1 MGGILVIFSLAMP
14 FVYQPLIIN
23 HKITGMKNLVR
34 ITMRKF
40 IPVFTGL
47 LIVVSFIGCSD
58 DDPVPDPPTPADS
71 QSFTVVNMVA
81 SDASI
86 TATRVDPKLINA
98 WGISFSP
105 TGTPWISSTG
115 DHTTAIYNG
124 ATGAQQL
131 AAVNIPTHG
140 AATGGLPT
148 GQVNNPTGAFPLANG
163 NGARFIFAGLDGVI
177 SGWNGGTGAT
187 AMVDRNGVSV
197 YTGLAI
203 GNVGTDSF
211 LYATDF
217 KSGKV
222 DKFNRTWVLQ
232 TAGFTDPSLPAGYA
246 PYNAQNI
253 GGLIYVTYAQPDPA
267 TGHEKKGVGLGVVSV
282 FNPDGSFVKRF
293 VTGGKLNAP
302 WGIAQAP
309 AGWLTGAASSTVIVI
324 GNFGDGHI
332 NAYDAANGTWLGTL
346 KNNGTVI
353 TIDGLWGIS
362 FKPPGATTLN
372 GDWLY
377 FAAGPANE
385 TKGVFGYVTK

>member
-1 MGGILVIFSLAMP
+1 
-14 FVYQPLIIN
+14 
-23 HKITGMKNLVR
+23 MKNLVR
-34 ITMRKF
+34 KTITRMLPF
-40 IPVFTGL
+40 
-47 LIVVSFIGCSD
+47 LIVVLFIASFIGCD
-58 DDPVPDPPTPADS
+58 KNNDPQTDPTTPADT
-71 QSFTVVNMVA
+71 QSYTVVNMVA

-98 WGISFSP
+98 WVISFSP

-115 DHTTAIYNG
+115 DHSTAIYNG
-124 ATGAQQL
+124 LTGAQQL

-140 AATGGLPT
+140 AATGGMPT

-187 AMVDRNGVSV
+187 AMVDRNGTSV

-203 GNVGTDSF
+203 GNVATDSF

-232 TAGFTDPSLPAGYA
+232 TASFVDPNLPAGYA
-246 PYNAQNI
+246 PFNAQNI
-253 GGLIYVTYAQPDPA
+253 GGLIYVTYAQKDA
-267 TGHEKKGVGLGVVSV
+267 GTGEEKKGVGLGAVSV

-293 VTGGKLNAP
+293 ITGGKLNAP
-302 WGIAQAP
+302 WGVAQAP
-309 AGWLTGAASSTVIVI
+309 AGWLKGAASSTVIVV

-346 KNNGTVI
+346 KTNGTVI

-362 FKPPGATTLN
+362 FKPSGATALN

-377 FAAGPANE
+377 FAAGPADE

>member
-1 MGGILVIFSLAMP
+1 
-14 FVYQPLIIN
+14 
-23 HKITGMKNLVR
+23 MKHPVR
-34 ITMRKF
+34 IIMTKILPF
-40 IPVFTGL
+40 L
-47 LIVVSFIGCSD
+47 LVVLYIASFIGCD
-58 DDPVPDPPTPADS
+58 KNNDPKPDPVTPADT

-86 TATRVDPKLINA
+86 TAGRIDAKLVNA

-115 DHTTAIYNG
+115 DHSTAIYNG

-131 AAVNIPTHG
+131 AAVTIPTHG
-140 AATGGLPT
+140 ATTGGLPT

-163 NGARFIFAGLDGVI
+163 NGGRFIFAGLDGII
-177 SGWNGGTGAT
+177 SGWNGGAGAT
-187 AMVDRNGVSV
+187 AMVDRNGTSV

-211 LYATDF
+211 LYAPDF

-222 DKFNRTWVLQ
+222 DKFNRNWVLQ
-232 TAGFTDPSLPAGYA
+232 AASFVDPNLPSGYS
-246 PYNAQNI
+246 PFNAQNI
-253 GGLIYVTYAQPDPA
+253 GGLIYVTYAQKEASGD
-267 TGHEKKGVGLGVVSV
+267 EKKGAGLGVVNV

-302 WGIAQAP
+302 WGVAQAP
-309 AGWLTGAASSTVIVI
+309 AGWLNGAASSTVILI

-362 FKPPGATTLN
+362 FKPPGAAALN
-372 GDWLY
+372 GNWLY
-377 FAAGPANE
+377 FAAGPSDE